1 MSRHPYLATGYW
13 VLGARPLSL
22 RVGLPAPELAAL
34 VGSGMAG
41 RVAFVTPCNPGGRAL
56 PTDQN
61 AILMRSGLALI
72 AGRGLQMLPGVGLAD
87 DGCWCEPSALAWPL
101 TEDEARE
108 LAASWGQLAWLQVGS
123 DWVPRLFFTG
133 L

>member
-1 MSRHPYLATGYW
+1 MSRHPYLATSYW

-22 RVGLPAPELAAL
+22 RVELPAPELAA
-34 VGSGMAG
+34 VAGPEMAG

-61 AILMRSGLALI
+61 AILMRSGLAML
-72 AGRGLQMLPGVGLAD
+72 AERGLKSLPGVGLAD

-101 TEDEARE
+101 AEDKARE
-108 LAASWGQLAWLQVGS
+108 LAAGWGQLAWLQVGN